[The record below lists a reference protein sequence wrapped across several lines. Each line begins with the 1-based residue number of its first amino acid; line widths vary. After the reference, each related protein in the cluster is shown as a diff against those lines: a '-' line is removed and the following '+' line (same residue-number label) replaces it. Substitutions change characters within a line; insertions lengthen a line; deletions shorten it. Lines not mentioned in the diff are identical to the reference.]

1 MLVEVGL
8 GEVETVTKED
18 RTRKAPATGFDSI
31 IVSLC
36 CVMVCL
42 CVHVLCVCVCV
53 YVCAFVCVCVCV
65 FMCACLCV

>member
-18 RTRKAPATGFDSI
+18 RTRRVPATGFDSI

-36 CVMVCL
+36 S
-42 CVHVLCVCVCV
+42 LCVCVCV
-53 YVCAFVCVCVCV
+53 CEREREREGERE
-65 FMCACLCV
+65 LKLKKII

>member
-18 RTRKAPATGFDSI
+18 RTRRVPATGFDSI

-36 CVMVCL
+36 S
-42 CVHVLCVCVCV
+42 
-53 YVCAFVCVCVCV
+53 VCVCVCV
-65 FMCACLCV
+65 CV